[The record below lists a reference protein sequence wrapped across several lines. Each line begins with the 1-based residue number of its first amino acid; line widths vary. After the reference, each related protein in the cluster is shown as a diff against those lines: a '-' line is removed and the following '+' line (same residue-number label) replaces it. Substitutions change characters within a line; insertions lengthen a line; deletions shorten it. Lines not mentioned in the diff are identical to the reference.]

1 MSRRRAQ
8 SNARRIVGATAR
20 LEQQPYDYVPG
31 VRLPRLSSGSTYLC
45 CRVSS
50 TLNAATGTFPSLTP
64 GNVTNQQIY
73 EPSQNANTNAFSLA
87 AISDTNSTVLNY
99 TNTAFNTNST
109 TEVTPSGIWNVY
121 CVVVQDC

>member
-1 MSRRRAQ
+1 MSRRRAH
-8 SNARRIVGATAR
+8 SNIRRIVGATAR

-45 CRVSS
+45 CRLGS

-64 GNVTNQQIY
+64 GKILNQQIY

-99 TNTAFNTNST
+99 TNTSFNTNST
-109 TEVTPSGIWNVY
+109 TVVMSSGISNVY
-121 CVVVQDC
+121 CAIVQDC